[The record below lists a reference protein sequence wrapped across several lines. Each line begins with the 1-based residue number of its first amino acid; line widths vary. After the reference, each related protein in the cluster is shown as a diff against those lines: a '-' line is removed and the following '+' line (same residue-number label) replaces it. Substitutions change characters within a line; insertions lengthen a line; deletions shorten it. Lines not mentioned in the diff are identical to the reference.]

1 MKDLRTGDVNVP
13 VPERALRQLDEPPV
27 VDDAVYDGGHLVA
40 TEHRF
45 PPAELQVRG
54 DHHRLPLVGVGEDL
68 EEEPRAV
75 PHRAAG
81 CAMRPIEVVDEQR
94 LGRYP
99 ADHGLPHARRAWLPV
114 AACDGDGVLVDV
126 DGDADAQLLAGQPV
140 ALGEVGTVDVGL
152 VDPDGVA
159 QLDPV
164 LVAGLRSEHAVPPLE
179 GGLVDDAAQLDTFA
193 ISLYKLIQLD
203 IIRYK

>member
-1 MKDLRTGDVNVP
+1 M
-13 VPERALRQLDEPPV
+13 RALFEHLPLPHEGVTNVLGLPAEMDEPPV
-27 VDDAVYDGGHLVA
+27 VDDAVYDGGHLVVA
-40 TEHRF
+40 EYQS

-54 DHHRLPLVGVGEDL
+54 DHHRLPLVGVDEDL
-68 EEEPRAV
+68 EEGPRAV

-99 ADHGLPHARRAWLPV
+99 AAHGLPHARRAWLPV
-114 AACDGDGVLVDV
+114 AAYDGDGVLVDV
-126 DGDADAQLLAGQPV
+126 DGDADAQLLAGRPV
-140 ALGEVGTVDVGL
+140 ALGEVGAVDVGL

-179 GGLVDDAAQLDTFA
+179 GGLVDDATQLGRIA
-193 ISLYKLIQLD
+193 SKMLV
-203 IIRYK
+203 